1 MEHAI
6 RHEIRVKLEENP
18 VYYTSLKERLEELLQ
33 RRKDRQMNI
42 DELFAEYRN
51 MVNDM
56 RNTAQ
61 KGEEQGFTR
70 EQYPF
75 YQMLE
80 KEMPQYDEAEDL
92 KALTH
97 LITDIIQQE
106 VDIVEWTT
114 KEDVKREMRKKIKKQ
129 LRVSPCPK
137 EKLESLT
144 QQLIDL
150 ATVHYRK

>member
-1 MEHAI
+1 
-6 RHEIRVKLEENP
+6 
-18 VYYTSLKERLEELLQ
+18 
-33 RRKDRQMNI
+33 
-42 DELFAEYRN
+42 
-51 MVNDM
+51 
-56 RNTAQ
+56 
-61 KGEEQGFTR
+61 
-70 EQYPF
+70 
-75 YQMLE
+75 
-80 KEMPQYDEAEDL
+80 MPQYDEAEDL

-97 LITDIIQQE
+97 RITDIIQQV

>member
-1 MEHAI
+1 MKNKA
-6 RHEIRVKLEENP
+6 
-18 VYYTSLKERLEELLQ
+18 
-33 RRKDRQMNI
+33 
-42 DELFAEYRN
+42 
-51 MVNDM
+51 
-56 RNTAQ
+56 
-61 KGEEQGFTR
+61 FTR

-114 KEDVKREMRKKIKKQ
+114 KEDVKREMRKKIKSSS
-129 LRVSPCPK
+129 V
-137 EKLESLT
+137 
-144 QQLIDL
+144 
-150 ATVHYRK
+150 